1 MSESEKNFLND
12 QAWSR
17 EILAVVRSFPKGRVF
32 TSDEIRAEAE
42 RQALRS
48 PSHPNKWGMILKR
61 AKALWMVRQTGQFRP
76 SARADANKR
85 IVAVWERI

>member
-1 MSESEKNFLND
+1 MNEAEKKFLND

-17 EILAVVRSFPKGRVF
+17 EILAVISSFPKGRVF

-42 RQALRS
+42 RLETRS
-48 PSHPNKWGMILKR
+48 PSHPNKWGMVLKR
-61 AKALWMVRQTGQFRP
+61 AKALWMVRQTGQYRP